1 MPEER
6 LTLPGERPW
15 TPFAEGIDFSLLF
28 TSAETGR
35 FTLLL
40 RCQPGSFLPAHRH
53 LGAGEYFVVKGR
65 MEYRM
70 GIAEEGSY
78 GYEPI
83 GAVHE
88 LTSFPVYTELF
99 FTNHGA
105 IAFLDEQGGVAMIL
119 DHATLEALEAAA
131 A

>member
-1 MPEER
+1 MPEEC
-6 LTLPGERPW
+6 LIAPGDKPW
-15 TPFAEGIDFSLLF
+15 TVFQEGIDFRLLYS
-28 TSAETGR
+28 SAETGR

-40 RCQPGSFLPAHRH
+40 RCQAGSALPAHRH
-53 LGAGEYFVVKGR
+53 LGAGEYFVVTGR

-70 GIAEEGSY
+70 GIAEQGSY

-105 IAFLDEQGGVAMIL
+105 IAFLDEGGGVTIIL
-119 DHATLEALEAAA
+119 DHATLEALEAGAA
-131 A
+131 

>member
-6 LTLPGERPW
+6 LTLPGDQPW
-15 TPFAEGIDFSLLF
+15 TAFQEGIDFRLLF

-40 RCQPGSFLPAHRH
+40 RCQAGTALPPHRH

-70 GIAEEGSY
+70 GTAEEGSY

-83 GAVHE
+83 GVVHE
-88 LTSFPVYTELF
+88 QTSFPVYTELF

-119 DHATLEALEAAA
+119 DHATLEALAAGGA
-131 A
+131 

>member
-1 MPEER
+1 MHDER
-6 LTLPGERPW
+6 LTLPGEKPW
-15 TPFAEGIDFSLLF
+15 TPFAQGIDFRLLF
-28 TSAETGR
+28 TSGETGR
-35 FTLLL
+35 FSLLL
-40 RCQPGSFLPAHRH
+40 RCQAGAALPAHRH

-70 GIAEEGSY
+70 GTAEEGSY

-99 FTNHGA
+99 FTNHGP
-105 IAFLDEQGGVAMIL
+105 IAFLDEQGAIAMIL
-119 DHATLEALEAAA
+119 DHASLEALEAAA

>member
-1 MPEER
+1 MPEEC
-6 LTLPGERPW
+6 LIAPGDKPW
-15 TPFAEGIDFSLLF
+15 TAFQQGIDFQLLF

-40 RCQPGSFLPAHRH
+40 RCQAGSALPAHRH
-53 LGAGEYFVVKGR
+53 LGAGEYFVAKGR

-70 GIAEEGSY
+70 GTAEEGSY

-83 GAVHE
+83 GAVHD

-105 IAFLDEQGGVAMIL
+105 IAFLDDQGGIAMIL
-119 DHATLEALEAAA
+119 DHATLEALAAA

>member
-1 MPEER
+1 MIEEC
-6 LTLPGERPW
+6 LTLTGDRPW
-15 TPFAEGIDFSLLF
+15 TVFQPGIDFRLLF
-28 TSAETGR
+28 SSAETGR

-40 RCQPGSFLPAHRH
+40 RCQPGAALPAHRH

-88 LTSFPVYTELF
+88 LTSFPVYPELF

-105 IAFLDEQGGVAMIL
+105 IAFLDDQGGVAMIL